1 MTPERIF
8 VRGFG
13 SAEGLEWGLWLALTV
28 FWIVDMDLSPS
39 RLVLLGIVLEVTVLL
54 SETPTGVIADVRSR
68 RTSLVIAQALM
79 GLSFI
84 WAFASTNFWAV
95 LPAQALL
102 GFAWTF
108 RSGADTAW
116 ISDEVAGRA
125 RTEGDGPSEDG
136 TADEDA
142 VDDSVERLLLQRHR
156 WGMMVSLL
164 VGPLTIAVGWRFSVQ
179 FVGILIGVIYTLFA
193 GWMAVAMTEDHFTP
207 GKDRGMGFRETLRE
221 GVSVIRNRP
230 RLRVLVA
237 VVLLLFFGS
246 AVFDRL
252 GWVHFLDNV
261 GVDDL
266 NPSGESLLAIG
277 ILFFVAGL
285 GGIGVNTAAQRR
297 LETGSGIARLA
308 VALLAVAAVG
318 GLVASATNFVVV
330 IGLGYLLQDSVREAL
345 YPVLEGWANR
355 DAPSEVRATVHSLMG
370 QSISVGEISGAFV
383 FGAVAEATSIPL
395 AMAGAAAS
403 FGLAS
408 LFAVRGVE
416 RQ

>member
-28 FWIVDMDLSPS
+28 FWIVDLDLSPS

-68 RTSLVIAQALM
+68 RTSLIIAQALM

-84 WAFASTNFWAV
+84 WAFASTNFWVV
-95 LPAQALL
+95 LPSQALL

-116 ISDEVAGRA
+116 ISDEVAGHA
-125 RTEGDGPSEDG
+125 AADDEPT
-136 TADEDA
+136 DEDA
-142 VDDSVERLLLQRHR
+142 VEDYLEQVLLKRHR
-156 WGMMVSLL
+156 WGMAVSLI
-164 VGPLTIAVGWRFSVQ
+164 VGPLTIAIGWWYSVP
-179 FVGILIGVIYTLFA
+179 FVGIFLGVLYTLFA
-193 GWMAVAMTEDHFTP
+193 GWMAVVMTEDHFTP

-221 GVSVIRNRP
+221 GVSVIRTRP

-237 VVLLLFFGS
+237 VVLLLYFGS
-246 AVFDRL
+246 EVFDRL
-252 GWVHFLDNV
+252 GWVHFLDNA
-261 GVDDL
+261 GIDEL
-266 NPSGESLLAIG
+266 NASGESLLAIG
-277 ILFFVAGL
+277 ILFFVAAL
-285 GGIGVNTAAQRR
+285 GGIAVNTAAQRR
-297 LETGSGIARLA
+297 LKTGSGIVRVA

-318 GLVASATNFVVV
+318 GLIASATNFVAV
-330 IGLGYLLQDSVREAL
+330 IAIGYLLQDTVREAL

-370 QSISVGEISGAFV
+370 QSISTAEIGGAFV
-383 FGAVAEATSIPL
+383 FGAVAEATSIPI
-395 AMAGAAAS
+395 AMAGAAVS
-403 FGLAS
+403 FGLAAA
-408 LFAVRGVE
+408 FATRGIE
-416 RQ
+416 R